1 MTDDAETPSNEDK
14 EGSKQLVLL
23 IDVDNTLY
31 SENEL
36 LSSSSVLQN
45 TQQITNSQ
53 REQRGIESQI
63 IRNTHLF
70 GLQYFNLTSHQCDEL
85 HKVHGSTIEGIRN
98 TVLFPNHE
106 KVKEILGRFYKEVY
120 DPIDYSCLILQTNG
134 DGSSRSGYDHGT
146 ALQKRK
152 DLAHFLKAISQR
164 HVMYLASN
172 SPKAHVL
179 RVVRGMG
186 LEDVNFAG
194 ILAPDCI
201 EDDETM
207 TIPND
212 GRTKTIPYPT
222 KSSPMQYYR
231 GILQR
236 YPLKDNNIV
245 LLDDSLTNIRAAASI
260 GIKGIHIGTNY
271 NNNSNPASR
280 SLEEGLSE
288 ALGHIVDTKSYKF
301 TDVQYL
307 RAKNQVDFE
316 SIDPIVWSRLAREL
330 ALRLQRKRDLRLKI
344 VDLGAGMLSMLD
356 LILYGGGSG
365 DRVKESLLALTHEK
379 NDANNESQRHF
390 TTTQLEY
397 YAYETNP
404 NLLEACK
411 SKLKTMGFREQQET
425 SGEISFRKLA
435 SISMHFNSTEA
446 LNERMYPSAFNVD
459 VVVYFR
465 CVDFD
470 SDANPPSNLD
480 LIIGC
485 CFADLFDP
493 NHLTQSLLRIA
504 GMDHTPVPLVYLPIT
519 FTGTTQF
526 SPSHPFAKSCPSD
539 TLAFRMY
546 SESLERHGHN
556 LDPYLIIKSMQSHG
570 GSLLAQGQSKW
581 IIDPEQNSY
590 LWDTMLYF
598 FGMSG
603 GREILC
609 NGLDSVGWIKRARMN
624 KRKIIVSNT
633 DLLFC
638 LGVNDKPNNVCN
650 NNFATK
656 WQSGSNSDSSK
667 QIQEIQFVA
676 PYNVTTIHKK
686 SHLGPNQVEIES
698 LRSLISSGTELKVF
712 KGMFESAA
720 LDVNIKGMADESMEY
735 PLSYGYSLVGRVVA
749 CGPDVPD
756 KDAILGR
763 MVFVFS
769 PHSTRVIIDRN
780 AIQLVPD
787 EFEAEDA
794 IFMPSVETA
803 LSLVHDAHVRVGEN
817 VAVFGQGLIG
827 LLVTSILSMQTIN
840 SSSCQFGSVTSFD
853 TIDDRLA
860 ASSLMGA
867 TNALHPNFASAAGP
881 FDVSIEV
888 SGSPRA
894 LQSAIDNTCDNG
906 RIIVGSWYG
915 NSDVTLK
922 LGIDFHRSH
931 KTIQTS
937 QVSNIPCALTGLW
950 SKERRFALTWELV
963 RLIRP
968 SRLISTKLP
977 LDKAQQAYE
986 LLDKGQEIAICF
998 KY

>member
-1 MTDDAETPSNEDK
+1 M
-14 EGSKQLVLL
+14 LL

-31 SENEL
+31 SEDE
-36 LSSSSVLQN
+36 VLTSTN
-45 TQQITNSQ
+45 TQNSKNSQ
-53 REQRGIESQI
+53 KRGIESQI
-63 IRNTHLF
+63 VRNTHLF
-70 GLQYFNLTSHQCDEL
+70 GLHYFNLTSRQCDEL
-85 HKVHGSTIEGIRN
+85 YKLHGSTIEGIRN
-98 TVLFPNHE
+98 TILLPDQE
-106 KVKEILGRFYKEVY
+106 KVKEILARFYKEVY
-120 DPIDYSCLILQTNG
+120 EPIDYSCLFVQTNH
-134 DGSSRSGYDHGT
+134 DGLLRSGYDHGS
-146 ALQKRK
+146 ALQKRR
-152 DLAHFLKAISQR
+152 DLADFLKAISQK
-164 HVMYLASN
+164 HLVYLASN

-179 RVVRGMG
+179 RVIRGMG

-194 ILAPDCI
+194 ILAPDSI
-201 EDDETM
+201 EEQGMMPTSK
-207 TIPND
+207 T
-212 GRTKTIPYPT
+212 TTTIPYPT
-222 KSSPMQYYR
+222 KSSPLQYYHGLLR
-231 GILQR
+231 R
-236 YPLKDNNIV
+236 HPLRDNNIV
-245 LLDDSLTNIRAAASI
+245 LLDDSLTNINAATSI
-260 GIKGIHIGTNY
+260 GINGIHIGTIND
-271 NNNSNPASR
+271 NNNPTSR
-280 SLEEGLSE
+280 SLEEGLAE
-288 ALGHIVDTKSYKF
+288 ALGHIVDAKSYRF
-301 TDVQYL
+301 LDVQYL
-307 RAKNQVDFE
+307 QAKNQVDFE
-316 SIDPIVWSRLAREL
+316 SIDPKVWSRLAKEL
-330 ALRLQRKRDLRLKI
+330 TLCAKRKQDSRLVI
-344 VDLGAGMLSMLD
+344 ADLGAGMLSMLD

-365 DRVKESLLALTHEK
+365 DQVKESLLTLINEK
-379 NDANNESQRHF
+379 KDANESPR
-390 TTTQLEY
+390 TLRTTQLEY

-411 SKLKTMGFREQQET
+411 MKLKSMGFSENQRT
-425 SGEISFRKLA
+425 SGEIAFRKLVA
-435 SISMHFNSTEA
+435 INMPSNSTKVLDET
-446 LNERMYPSAFNVD
+446 YQSTFNVD

-465 CVDFD
+465 CIDFD
-470 SDANPPSNLD
+470 NDTNPPNNLD

-493 NHLTQSLLRIA
+493 NHLSQSLLRMA
-504 GMDHTPVPLVYLPIT
+504 GINHTAPMVYLPIT
-519 FTGTTQF
+519 FTGTTQY
-526 SPSHPFAKSCPSD
+526 SPSLPFSKSCPSD

-546 SESLERHGHN
+546 SDSLRSHGHN
-556 LDPYLIIKSMQSHG
+556 LDPYLIIKSIQSQG

-581 IIDPEQNSY
+581 IIDPEQHSY

-609 NGLDSVGWIKRARMN
+609 NGLDSVGWIKQALMN

-638 LGVNDKPNNVCN
+638 LGVDDKQNIVCN
-650 NNFATK
+650 NHLTTK
-656 WQSGSNSDSSK
+656 SKSKASSDGWK

-676 PYNVTTIHKK
+676 PYNVTAIHKK
-686 SHLGPNQVEIES
+686 KHLGRNQVEIES

-712 KGMFESAA
+712 KGMFDSAA

-749 CGPDVPD
+749 CGPNVPD

-763 MVFVFS
+763 MAFVFS
-769 PHSTRVIIDRN
+769 PHSSRVVIDRD
-780 AIQLVPD
+780 AIHLVPD
-787 EFEAEDA
+787 GIEAEDA

-803 LSLVHDAHVRVGEN
+803 LSLVHDAHVRVGEK
-817 VAVFGQGLIG
+817 VALFGQGLIG
-827 LLVTSILSMQTIN
+827 LLVTSILSMQTIK
-840 SSSCQFGSVTSFD
+840 SPSCQFGSVTCFD

-860 ASSLMGA
+860 ASSMMGA

-894 LQSAIDNTCDNG
+894 LQSAIDNTCNNG

-968 SRLISTKLP
+968 SRLISTKLT

-986 LLDKGQEIAICF
+986 LLDKGQDIAICF